1 MRAIPLIYGRLD
13 ETVANLRSCATTS
26 PEQAKANLA
35 YITHAANVL
44 PKLLDAAQEV
54 LLYTSP
60 SQRSLDKLRAA
71 LAKAQNLMP
80 ST

>member
-1 MRAIPLIYGRLD
+1 MGRERL
-13 ETVANLRSCATTS
+13 VADLHACAAMS

-44 PKLLDAAQEV
+44 PKLLDAAQKV

-60 SQRSLDKLRAA
+60 SPRSLDKLPAA
-71 LAKAQNLMP
+71 LAKAQNLTP
-80 ST
+80 